1 MTIHIKN
8 GSIDTSIDR
17 RGFVAGAAGL
27 TFAFTLGGFGRGGE
41 AIGATQPTKF
51 NAFCSIAADN
61 TVTIVCP
68 AAEMGQ
74 GVYTS
79 LPLILAEELD
89 ADWSKVKI
97 EFAPANPKVYGNPHH
112 LFHGAQI
119 TAASVAVPGYFMP
132 LRMAGAQARKVL
144 LDAAA
149 DKWQVP
155 VAELTTDNST
165 IIHKKSGRKISYGE
179 VASFAAVPA
188 EPPKITEA
196 DLKQPSQFK
205 LIGRKDI
212 GRSDVPL
219 KVNGSAQFGID
230 VRVPGMIYASVMQ
243 SPMEGAK
250 PKEGGVNIP
259 DVMKIK
265 GVVKVIP
272 LPFGVAVIGETVEAT
287 RAGVQAL
294 KVTWDTSGAVAA
306 GFDSEKAK
314 ADYAAKG
321 QDPNA
326 ETKIEYQVGDAKA
339 GLGAA
344 VKTVE
349 AAYWSEYCYHAQ
361 MEPMN
366 AVAKVSEDGKSA
378 DIWVGTQFGALA
390 GQIISGILKTTPDQ
404 IRIHNQFLGGG
415 YGRRIYPDAAIQ
427 ATILSNIT
435 KKPVKMILM
444 REEDIAAARPRPMTH
459 HALKAGLDD
468 KGNLVAWHH
477 RMVSENVDAIA
488 APPRFQATGGKDYI
502 GARGLDQAFYAI
514 PNVLADYAREI
525 RGMRVQPWRGIGS
538 GYNKF
543 AAEAFLDEVAAAAGK
558 DPLAL
563 RLALTKDQP
572 RANAVL
578 KAVAEMSD
586 LGKKRPGR
594 GLGLAFSDY
603 HDTLSAGVAEVSL
616 DQQTGKIK
624 VHNYWVAVDPGLVVQ
639 PDNVVAQIESA
650 VVYGL
655 SAALIEELAVKDGA
669 VQASNF
675 DSYPVMRMSDVPEI
689 HTRVMATNNPPS
701 GMGEIGVM
709 AVAPAIANAVFQLTG
724 KRLRHLP
731 MSPERVKKALA

>member
-17 RGFVAGAAGL
+17 RGFIAGTAGL
-27 TFAFTLGGFGRGGE
+27 TFAFTLGGFGRSGE

-97 EFAPANPKVYGNPHH
+97 EFAPANPKLYGNPHH
-112 LFHGAQI
+112 LFNGAQI
-119 TAASVAVPGYFMP
+119 TAASVAVPGFFMP

-144 LDAAA
+144 IDAASE
-149 DKWQVP
+149 KWKVP
-155 VAELTTDNST
+155 VAELTTDKST

-179 VASFAAVPA
+179 VAAFASVPA

-196 DLKQPSQFK
+196 DLKKPSQFK

-212 GRSDVPL
+212 GRSDVPA
-219 KVNGSAQFGID
+219 KVNGSAQYGID
-230 VRVPGMIYASVMQ
+230 VRVPGMVYASVLP

-265 GVVKVIP
+265 GIVKVVP
-272 LPFGVAVIGETVEAT
+272 LPFGVAVYGDSVEAT
-287 RAGVQAL
+287 RKGVEAL
-294 KVTWDTSGAVAA
+294 KVTWDTSGAAAA

-314 ADYAAKG
+314 ADYANKAK
-321 QDPNA
+321 DPNV
-326 ETKIEYQVGDAKA
+326 ETKVEYRVGDAKA
-339 GLGAA
+339 GLGGAT
-344 VKTVE
+344 KTVE
-349 AAYWSEYCYHAQ
+349 AAYWTEYCYHAQ

-366 AVAKVSEDGKSA
+366 AVASVSEDGKSA
-378 DIWVGTQFGALA
+378 DIWTGTQFGALA
-390 GQIISGILKTTPDQ
+390 AQIISGILKTTPDQ
-404 IRIHNQFLGGG
+404 IRVHNQFLGGG

-427 ATILSNIT
+427 ATILSNII
-435 KKPVKMILM
+435 KKPVKLLLT
-444 REEDIAAARPRPMTH
+444 READVAAARPRPMTH
-459 HALKAGLDD
+459 HLLKAGLDA

-477 RMVSENVDAIA
+477 RLVSENVDAIA

-514 PNVLADYAREI
+514 PNVLSDYAREI

-543 AAEAFLDEVAAAAGK
+543 AAEAFVDEVAQAAGK

-563 RLALTKDQP
+563 RLELTKDKP
-572 RANAVL
+572 RANAVI
-578 KAVAEMSD
+578 KAVAEMSNF
-586 LGKKRPGR
+586 GKKRSGH
-594 GLGLAFSDY
+594 GMGIAFSDY
-603 HDTLSAGVAEVSL
+603 HDTFSAGVAEVSL
-616 DQQTGKIK
+616 DQKTGKIK
-624 VHNYWVAVDPGLVVQ
+624 VHNYWIAVDPGLVVQ
-639 PDNVVAQIESA
+639 PDNVHAQLESA

-655 SAALIEELAVKDGA
+655 SAALIEEFAVKDGS

-689 HTRVMATNNPPS
+689 HTRIVTTNNPPS
-701 GMGEIGVM
+701 GMGEIGLVT
-709 AVAPAIANAVFQLTG
+709 VAPAIANAVFQLTG
-724 KRLRHLP
+724 KRLRALP
-731 MSPERVKKALA
+731 MTPERVKKALA